1 MIMSNERVK
10 KELVLTVEDF
20 SSCGWKTV
28 LAEADRKDYFSMFS
42 AFSVAAKQATDENR
56 QTHSKALRL
65 LAKACSM
72 MLSPNSLNEPFKPSI
87 ELPDRRST
95 IPDDLSETDIAFF
108 AEIADTID
116 DPWLKARLADLVWL
130 KQRESRFAL
139 MAIDAYRA
147 IPLSSE
153 TWLRDGD
160 KCWERAIVLSLMLRG
175 GARDRLAQIEASIID
190 IFKMGGEDFFCLWL
204 AELLKSKG
212 LGKDHS
218 TMIAEK
224 LESLGREFKKKNDF
238 NKAGQY
244 FQVSADWFE
253 MSADTAKSAEM
264 SADTAKSAE
273 MSADTAKSAEMKVEW
288 AETSVKKATADR
300 GSLVAVHF
308 YDQAIQIYRSI
319 PRSER
324 AKYGVNE
331 RIAELRAH
339 LSESGEQSL
348 DEMGVISTPKTD
360 ISQIVED
367 ARNAV
372 KGKELFEA
380 LKAFVNIDRGVN
392 VKDLRERV
400 IKRSQNSISA
410 LFPSVSM
417 SQDGRVISKHPGINV
432 SPDDDEIGIHSQMIQ
447 DYQIAVS
454 LVVQGCIWPALEILL
469 LEHRLQ
475 EADFINLARQSPIVP
490 IGRERLFGKALYAG
504 YDRDFVTAL
513 HILVPQIEHMV
524 RFHLKARGVSTTN
537 LDSNGIENENGLST
551 LMDFQ
556 ETKKIF
562 GENLSFEI
570 KALFCDP
577 VGANLRNELAHG
589 LIDYE
594 ACYSPYAIYAW
605 WLGLQLVFNAFWNA
619 RHTSPK
625 SNEPESER
633 DESSL

>member
-1 MIMSNERVK
+1 MIMSNERKK

-42 AFSVAAKQATDENR
+42 AFSAAAKQATDENR

-72 MLSPNSLNEPFKPSI
+72 ILSPNSLNEPFKPS
-87 ELPDRRST
+87 T
-95 IPDDLSETDIAFF
+95 DLSETDIAFF

-130 KQRESRFAL
+130 KQREVRFAL

-160 KCWERAIVLSLMLRG
+160 KCWERAIVLSLMLRK
-175 GARDRLAQIEASIID
+175 GAGNRLAQIEASIID

-264 SADTAKSAE
+264 
-273 MSADTAKSAEMKVEW
+273 KVEW

-308 YDQAIQIYRSI
+308 YEQAIQIYRSI

-380 LKAFVNIDRGVN
+380 LKAFVNLDRGVN

-400 IKRSQNSISA
+400 IKRYQNSISA
-410 LFPSVSM
+410 WFSSVSM
-417 SQDGRVISKHPGINV
+417 SQDGRVISKRPGINA
-432 SPDDDEIGIHSQMIQ
+432 SPDDDEIGIRSQMIQ

-475 EADFINLARQSPIVP
+475 EAYFINLARQSPIVP

-524 RFHLKARGVSTTN
+524 RLHLKARGVSTTN
-537 LDSNGIENENGLST
+537 RNSNGIENENGLST
-551 LMDFQ
+551 LMDFP
-556 ETKKIF
+556 ETEEIF

>member
-1 MIMSNERVK
+1 MSNERVK

-87 ELPDRRST
+87 VFPDRRST

-108 AEIADTID
+108 AEIVDTID

-160 KCWERAIVLSLMLRG
+160 KCWERAIVLARMLG
-175 GARDRLAQIEASIID
+175 KGAGDRLAQIEASIID
-190 IFKMGGEDFFCLWL
+190 IFKMGGEDFLCLWL

-218 TMIAEK
+218 TMIMIAEK

-244 FQVSADWFE
+244 FQVSADWF
-253 MSADTAKSAEM
+253 
-264 SADTAKSAE
+264 E

-348 DEMGVISTPKTD
+348 DEMGVI
-360 ISQIVED
+360 
-367 ARNAV
+367 
-372 KGKELFEA
+372 
-380 LKAFVNIDRGVN
+380 
-392 VKDLRERV
+392 
-400 IKRSQNSISA
+400 
-410 LFPSVSM
+410 
-417 SQDGRVISKHPGINV
+417 
-432 SPDDDEIGIHSQMIQ
+432 
-447 DYQIAVS
+447 
-454 LVVQGCIWPALEILL
+454 
-469 LEHRLQ
+469 
-475 EADFINLARQSPIVP
+475 
-490 IGRERLFGKALYAG
+490 
-504 YDRDFVTAL
+504 
-513 HILVPQIEHMV
+513 
-524 RFHLKARGVSTTN
+524 RF
-537 LDSNGIENENGLST
+537 
-551 LMDFQ
+551 
-556 ETKKIF
+556 
-562 GENLSFEI
+562 
-570 KALFCDP
+570 C
-577 VGANLRNELAHG
+577 
-589 LIDYE
+589 
-594 ACYSPYAIYAW
+594 
-605 WLGLQLVFNAFWNA
+605 
-619 RHTSPK
+619 
-625 SNEPESER
+625 
-633 DESSL
+633 

>member
-1 MIMSNERVK
+1 MIMSNEQEK

-56 QTHSKALRL
+56 QAHSKALRL

-72 MLSPNSLNEPFKPSI
+72 MLSPNSSNEPFKPSI

-130 KQRESRFAL
+130 KQREVRFAL

-160 KCWERAIVLSLMLRG
+160 KCWERAIVLSLMLRKRAG
-175 GARDRLAQIEASIID
+175 NRLAQIEASIID
-190 IFKMGGEDFFCLWL
+190 IFKMGGEDFLCLWL
-204 AELLKSKG
+204 VNLLKSKG

-218 TMIAEK
+218 PMIAKK

-253 MSADTAKSAEM
+253 MSDDTAKSA
-264 SADTAKSAE
+264 K
-273 MSADTAKSAEMKVEW
+273 MKVEW
-288 AETSVKKATADR
+288 AETSVKKATMAID
-300 GSLVAVHF
+300 SLVAEHF

-348 DEMGVISTPKTD
+348 DEMGVIITPKTD

-380 LKAFVNIDRGVN
+380 LKAFVNLDRGVN

-410 LFPSVSM
+410 LFSSVSM
-417 SQDGRVISKHPGINV
+417 SQDGRGISKRPGINA
-432 SPDDDEIGIHSQMIQ
+432 SPDDDEIGIRSQMIQ

-454 LVVQGCIWPALEILL
+454 LVVQVCIWPALEILL

-475 EADFINLARQSPIVP
+475 EADFISLARQSPIVP

-524 RFHLKARGVSTTN
+524 SFHLKARGVSTTN
-537 LDSNGIENENGLST
+537 RDSNGIENENGLST
-551 LMDFQ
+551 LMDLP

-605 WLGLQLVFNAFWNA
+605 WLGLQLVFNVFWKA
-619 RHTSPK
+619 RHTSPE
-625 SNEPESER
+625 SNEPASER

>member
-1 MIMSNERVK
+1 MIMSNERSK

-42 AFSVAAKQATDENR
+42 AFSAAAKQATDENR

-72 MLSPNSLNEPFKPSI
+72 ILSPNSLNEPFKPS
-87 ELPDRRST
+87 T
-95 IPDDLSETDIAFF
+95 DLSETDIAFF

-130 KQRESRFAL
+130 KQSEFRFAL

-160 KCWERAIVLSLMLRG
+160 KCWERAIVLSLMLRK
-175 GARDRLAQIEASIID
+175 GAGNRLAQIEASIID

-264 SADTAKSAE
+264 
-273 MSADTAKSAEMKVEW
+273 KVEW
-288 AETSVKKATADR
+288 AETSVKKATMAID
-300 GSLVAVHF
+300 SLVVEHF

-319 PRSER
+319 PHSER

-348 DEMGVISTPKTD
+348 DEMGVISTPKMD

-372 KGKELFEA
+372 RGKELFEA
-380 LKAFVNIDRGVN
+380 LKAFVNLDRGVN

-410 LFPSVSM
+410 LFSSVSM
-417 SQDGRVISKHPGINV
+417 SQDGRGISKRPGINV

-490 IGRERLFGKALYAG
+490 IGREWLFGKALYAG

-551 LMDFQ
+551 LMDLP

-605 WLGLQLVFNAFWNA
+605 WLGLQLVFNVFWNA
-619 RHTSPK
+619 RHTSPE
-625 SNEPESER
+625 SNEQASKR

>member
-1 MIMSNERVK
+1 MIMSNERNK

-42 AFSVAAKQATDENR
+42 AFSAAAKQATDENR
-56 QTHSKALRL
+56 QAHSKALRL

-72 MLSPNSLNEPFKPSI
+72 MLSRNSLNEPFKPS
-87 ELPDRRST
+87 T
-95 IPDDLSETDIAFF
+95 DLSETDIAFF

-130 KQRESRFAL
+130 KQREVRFAL

-153 TWLRDGD
+153 TWSRDGD
-160 KCWERAIVLSLMLRG
+160 KCWERAIVLSLMLRK
-175 GARDRLAQIEASIID
+175 GAGDRLAQIEASIID

-218 TMIAEK
+218 TMIAKK
-224 LESLGREFKKKNDF
+224 LESLGREFQKKNDF

-264 SADTAKSAE
+264 
-273 MSADTAKSAEMKVEW
+273 KVEW
-288 AETSVKKATADR
+288 AETSVKKATMAID
-300 GSLVAVHF
+300 SLVAEHF

-339 LSESGEQSL
+339 LSESGEQS
-348 DEMGVISTPKTD
+348 DEMGVIITPKTD

-380 LKAFVNIDRGVN
+380 LKAFVNLDRGVN

-410 LFPSVSM
+410 LFFSVSM
-417 SQDGRVISKHPGINV
+417 SQDGRGISKRPGINA
-432 SPDDDEIGIHSQMIQ
+432 SPDDDEIGIRSQMIQ

-454 LVVQGCIWPALEILL
+454 LVVQVCIWPALEILL

-475 EADFINLARQSPIVP
+475 EADFINLSRRSPIVP

-524 RFHLKARGVSTTN
+524 RLHLKARGVSTTN
-537 LDSNGIENENGLST
+537 RNSNGIENENGLST
-551 LMDFQ
+551 LMDFP

-594 ACYSPYAIYAW
+594 ACYSPYSIYAW
-605 WLGLQLVFNAFWNA
+605 WLGLQLVFNVFWNA
-619 RHTSPK
+619 RHTSPE
-625 SNEPESER
+625 SNESESER